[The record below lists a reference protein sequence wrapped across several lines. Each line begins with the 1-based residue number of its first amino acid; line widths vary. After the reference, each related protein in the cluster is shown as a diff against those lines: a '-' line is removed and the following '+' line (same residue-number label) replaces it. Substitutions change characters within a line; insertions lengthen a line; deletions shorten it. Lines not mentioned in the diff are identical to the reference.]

1 MVKFSFTC
9 SLGESAKAR
18 VGVVLQG
25 LVLYNQLL
33 TTFDLTSKS
42 IECLK
47 TCEPDNRDELPLFPR
62 RAQHLM
68 SRRLPNP
75 PGPNLHQVA
84 EVDQEG
90 VGIVR
95 KNWDW
100 SPRPVQLGLQPVGPA
115 SPQEGEPVVVGV
127 LRVQDL
133 GTRLAIG
140 LVSSQSQLT

>member
-1 MVKFSFTC
+1 
-9 SLGESAKAR
+9 
-18 VGVVLQG
+18 
-25 LVLYNQLL
+25 
-33 TTFDLTSKS
+33 
-42 IECLK
+42 
-47 TCEPDNRDELPLFPR
+47 
-62 RAQHLM
+62 M

-100 SPRPVQLGLQPVGPA
+100 GPRPVQLGLQPIGPA
-115 SPQEGEPVVVGV
+115 SPQEGESVVVGV

-133 GTRLAIG
+133 GTWLAIG
-140 LVSSQSQLT
+140 LVSSQSQLTCSDQDILNIQDILRLPEVCPFSIQKCASSSSSILRAREAIERQGSNTLISW